1 MDNEAYVRDFNLQL
15 TDSLNK
21 IHHLF
26 VNMFFFFLFI
36 SFSRIGRKQVFL
48 LSQLPPG
55 FQFKMNLLLCW
66 IS

>member
-26 VNMFFFFLFI
+26 VNMFFFSCLSAFQGLEENKF
-36 SFSRIGRKQVFL
+36 SFFHNSHLVFN
-48 LSQLPPG
+48 S
-55 FQFKMNLLLCW
+55 K
-66 IS
+66 